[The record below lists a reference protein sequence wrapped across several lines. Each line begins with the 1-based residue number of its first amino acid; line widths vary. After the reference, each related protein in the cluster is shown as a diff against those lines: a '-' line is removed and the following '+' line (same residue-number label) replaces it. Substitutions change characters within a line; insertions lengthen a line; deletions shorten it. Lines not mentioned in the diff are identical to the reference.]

1 MSKYSEHLKLKL
13 FYYNPD
19 DPSPIIERENGKG
32 ITINFASKEG
42 KRIFLFIMIPAI
54 IGIMIAG
61 FIVVLSM
68 YY

>member
-1 MSKYSEHLKLKL
+1 MSKYSQHSKLKMS
-13 FYYNPD
+13 YYNPN

-42 KRIFLFIMIPAI
+42 KRIFLFIMIPAL